1 VPVLAP
7 VAIFRAATTAGGRA
21 TMLTL
26 LIVLGA
32 LLVAIG
38 YALPDQDPSATSKP
52 DTGPDQEHRDL
63 MEHIARS
70 MF

>member
-1 VPVLAP
+1 
-7 VAIFRAATTAGGRA
+7 
-21 TMLTL
+21 MLTL